1 MFNLKVYVMRK
12 ITFILFAFFI
22 YTANAQIQNKIYNCT
37 LGKTSFSQVVNNVNN
52 KGYIPLPY
60 EDFLFANNVSWGG
73 VKWAVATFQFDE
85 SRRLVAIR
93 FLIDETTTPKNKIY
107 YTFEQL
113 KKKLQKKYFSYM
125 VNDDEGIIRFVDK
138 ITGLNLIYHNNEDNT
153 CVELQYMYF
162 PYFVN
167 EYERGNNEL

>member
-1 MFNLKVYVMRK
+1 MFNLKVYVMKK
-12 ITFILFAFFI
+12 ITFILFVFFTF
-22 YTANAQIQNKIYNCT
+22 TANAQIQNKILNCT

-52 KGYIPLPY
+52 KGYLPLPY

-73 VKWAVATFQFDE
+73 VKWAVATFQFDK
-85 SRRLVAIR
+85 SSRLVNIR

-107 YTFEQL
+107 YTFKQL
-113 KKKLQKKYFSYM
+113 KKNLQKKYFSYM
-125 VNDDEGIIRFVDK
+125 VSDEEDIIRFVDK
-138 ITGLNLIYHNNEDNT
+138 VTGLILIYHNNEKNT

-167 EYERGNNEL
+167 KYEEGKTEL